1 MGYAWVDAMSA
12 VERHPPV
19 MGPSRLDHRRDEPR
33 SPLSHRPTRELRG
46 PEVDMP
52 QLSPVAVAALR
63 HGDRALFVGFALAL
77 VATTG
82 AALTDPPER
91 AEAEDVLAKAQKIS
105 EFVHTAET
113 VPPPAPPGW
122 SDALRERLSP
132 DRVPQV
138 DPTPAWL
145 FHRRPNVLH
154 QRPPEEPAPEWVH
167 TAAHG
172 VSATSPSPGRV
183 SVRWTAPKGDLVVVT
198 QRLERRLAG
207 GAWTEVVTPATLLIA
222 AHDDQVPPRSR
233 VEYRVVS
240 TAAPDLDNVALTEA
254 GRRGASL
261 ELPAALVRLES
272 EPSAALDVARDRF
285 AVVRATS
292 PVPLHPEQGSA
303 QLVVH
308 VWGEKGFEAVNLLA
322 KVGARLTR
330 EERDLG
336 GVLEEVGEEPRLVGG
351 VTRRVAWARLR
362 WDDGAVE
369 EVTDKDA
376 PPELQKKK

>member
-1 MGYAWVDAMSA
+1 
-12 VERHPPV
+12 
-19 MGPSRLDHRRDEPR
+19 
-33 SPLSHRPTRELRG
+33 
-46 PEVDMP
+46 MP
-52 QLSPVAVAALR
+52 QLSPVLVAALR
-63 HGDRALFVGFALAL
+63 HGDRVLFAGFALAL

-82 AALTDPPER
+82 AALRDPPER
-91 AEAEDVLAKAQKIS
+91 AQAEDVLTKVRTIS
-105 EFVHTAET
+105 EFVSTGET
-113 VPPPAPPGW
+113 VPAPAAPGW

-138 DPTPAWL
+138 DAAPPWL
-145 FHRRPNVLH
+145 LHRRPNVLH
-154 QRPPEEPAPEWVH
+154 QRAPEAPPPEWAH
-167 TAAHG
+167 TAATG
-172 VSATSPSPGRV
+172 VTAACPAPGRV
-183 SVRWTAPKGDLVVVT
+183 TVRWTAPRGALVVVT

-207 GAWTEVVTPATLLIA
+207 GAWTEVATPEGATS
-222 AHDDQVPPRSR
+222 HDDEAPPRSR

-240 TAAPDLDNVALTEA
+240 TARPDLDDAFVQEA
-254 GRRGASL
+254 GKRGASL
-261 ELPAALVRLES
+261 ELPAGLARLES
-272 EPSAALDVARDRF
+272 EPSPPVEVARDRF

-308 VWGEKGFEAVNLLA
+308 VWTGKAFEAVNLLG

-336 GVLEEVGEEPRLVGG
+336 GLLEEVGEEPRPVGG
-351 VTRRVAWARLR
+351 ATRRVAWVRIR

-376 PPELQKKK
+376 PPELKKR